1 MAGVS
6 NGKSQ
11 QVAYRLPHDLVAW
24 LKAEADKREAEEP
37 GSGTAPPD
45 VARVLLTAAMVVS
58 KRTGASAYAIAR
70 SVVASA
76 GAASPP
82 APTVAA
88 PAPTP
93 AADPRQTTIP
103 GALAPAKVAKLV
115 VVKTPKTKGAP
126 DHETIRLA
134 YAAALE
140 AGTIKPKDLAA
151 ELGFA
156 DASSLSHF
164 KGGKRKLDAERL
176 AKLAK
181 RLGV

>member
-1 MAGVS
+1 MS
-6 NGKSQ
+6 NAKTGETHQ
-11 QVAYRLPHDLVAW
+11 LAFRFTYAEVAW
-24 LKAEADKREAEEP
+24 LKTEAERLSAETMLSVSVTDVVRRLVALAMR
-37 GSGTAPPD
+37 GST
-45 VARVLLTAAMVVS
+45 T
-58 KRTGASAYAIAR
+58 
-70 SVVASA
+70 
-76 GAASPP
+76 

-88 PAPTP
+88 PALTHVAAPTV
-93 AADPRQTTIP
+93 DPRQTTIP

-181 RLGV
+181 RLGVA

>member
-1 MAGVS
+1 M
-6 NGKSQ
+6 SQ
-11 QVAYRLPHDLVAW
+11 AKTGETHQLAFRFTYAEVAW
-24 LKAEADKREAEEP
+24 LKTEAERLSAETMLSVSVTDVVRRLVALAMR
-37 GSGTAPPD
+37 GSTTAP
-45 VARVLLTAAMVVS
+45 TA
-58 KRTGASAYAIAR
+58 
-70 SVVASA
+70 
-76 GAASPP
+76 
-82 APTVAA
+82 AA

-93 AADPRQTTIP
+93 TVDPRQTTIP

-181 RLGV
+181 RLGVA